1 MVDIIIIF
9 VSSKHKKAINYDDT
23 DKILS
28 LQYIGIFRILYNS
41 KYDFYDCD
49 KRVTTIIIL
58 AISLFAAPFLVW
70 H

>member
-9 VSSKHKKAINYDDT
+9 GSSKHRKAINYDDI

-41 KYDFYDCD
+41 KYDFYDCE
-49 KRVTTIIIL
+49 RVTTIIIL
-58 AISLFAAPFLVW
+58 AIILFAAPFLVR

>member
-9 VSSKHKKAINYDDT
+9 VYSKHRKAINYDDT

-41 KYDFYDCD
+41 KYDFYDPD
-49 KRVTTIIIL
+49 NRITTIIIL
-58 AISLFAAPFLVW
+58 TIRLFAASFLVQ